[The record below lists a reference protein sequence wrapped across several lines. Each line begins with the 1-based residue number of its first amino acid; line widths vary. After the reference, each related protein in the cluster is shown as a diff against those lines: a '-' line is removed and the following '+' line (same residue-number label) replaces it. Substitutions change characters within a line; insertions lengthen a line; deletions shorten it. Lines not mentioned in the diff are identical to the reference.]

1 MISHT
6 PPLYAKPMNEPGI
19 EKIKPLIVIP
29 VYNHAGTLRDV
40 VTGALAISTDILVV
54 DDGSVDAS
62 AEAIRGLPVR
72 FIRHKQNRGKG
83 AAIRTAAK
91 EARRLGM
98 SHIITIDA
106 DGQHD
111 PADIARFIPMIRK
124 NPLAIVIGKR
134 IFNSNTVPFSSRFGR
149 SFSNFWVRVQTG
161 CSLKDTQS
169 GFRAY
174 PVVLL
179 EWLKLHDKRYSFE
192 VEVLVKA
199 AWAGTTLEEVDISV
213 HYPEPNKR
221 ISHFRPFMDNLA
233 LTILNTR
240 LTIRAIMPVPHR
252 RFVQEHDE
260 TSKISILRPVE
271 SLKILLRRNVSPE
284 RLAVSGALGVFLGA
298 LPLIACQ
305 ALVILGAANFFRLNK
320 YAALGTS
327 QLCNIPIVPAL
338 CIEVGYFIRHGSF
351 LTEISLK
358 TLGYQGLER
367 IFEWIIG
374 ALVLGPFMGIFIGGI
389 IYLLTFALK
398 KERAIKNV

>member
-1 MISHT
+1 
-6 PPLYAKPMNEPGI
+6 MNGPEI
-19 EKIKPLIVIP
+19 ETVKPLIVIP

-40 VTGALAISTDILVV
+40 ATRALAVSPDVLVV

-62 AEAIRGLPVR
+62 MEAIRGLSVR
-72 FIRHKQNRGKG
+72 FIRHDQNRGKG
-83 AAIRTAAK
+83 AAILTAAR
-91 EARRLGM
+91 EARKLGM

-111 PADIARFIPMIRK
+111 PADVSRFIPVIRK
-124 NPLAIVIGKR
+124 NPLAVVIGKR
-134 IFNSNTVPFSSRFGR
+134 IFNSKTVPFSSRFGR

-161 CSLKDTQS
+161 CSLRDTQS

-174 PVVLL
+174 PVILL

-199 AWAGTTLEEVDISV
+199 AWAGISLKEVDISV
-213 HYPEPNKR
+213 HYPEPDKR
-221 ISHFRPFMDNLA
+221 ISHFRPFMDNLF

-240 LTIRAIMPVPHR
+240 LTIRAIMPLPHR

-260 TSKISILRPVE
+260 TSKISIFRPVE

-284 RLAVSGALGVFLGA
+284 RLAISGGLGVFLGA

-305 ALVILGAANFFRLNK
+305 ALVILGTANFFRLNK

-338 CIEVGYFIRHGSF
+338 CIEVGYFIRHGRF
-351 LTEISLK
+351 LTEISLE

-367 IFEWIIG
+367 FFEWIIG
-374 ALVLGPFMGIFIGGI
+374 ALVLGPLMGLFTGGI
-389 IYLLTFALK
+389 IYILTFILK
-398 KERAIKNV
+398 KERAVKNA

>member
-1 MISHT
+1 
-6 PPLYAKPMNEPGI
+6 MNGPEI
-19 EKIKPLIVIP
+19 EKIKLLIVIP

-40 VTGALAISTDILVV
+40 VNRTLAVCGDVLVV
-54 DDGSVDAS
+54 DDGSTDGS
-62 AEAIRGLPVR
+62 AEVLKGLPVR
-72 FIRHKQNRGKG
+72 FIRHEKNKGKG
-83 AAIRTAAK
+83 VAILTAAH

-111 PADIARFIPMIRK
+111 PANISQFIPAIRE

-134 IFNSNTVPFSSRFGR
+134 IFNKKTVPFSSRFGR
-149 SFSNFWVRVQTG
+149 SFSNFWLRVETG
-161 CSLKDTQS
+161 YSLKDTQS

-192 VEVLVKA
+192 IEVLVKA
-199 AWAGTTLEEVDISV
+199 AWAWVTLKEVDISV
-213 HYPEPNKR
+213 YYPEPAKR
-221 ISHFRPFMDNLA
+221 ISHFRPLMDNFA

-240 LTIRAIMPVPHR
+240 LSIRAILPIPHR
-252 RFVQEHDE
+252 RFVVEKDDTE
-260 TSKISILRPVE
+260 KITILHPVA
-271 SLKILLRRNVSPE
+271 SLKVLLGKNVSPKQ
-284 RLAVSGALGVFLGA
+284 LATSGGLGIFLGA

-305 ALVILGAANFFRLNK
+305 SLVILMTANYFRLNK

-327 QLCNIPIVPAL
+327 QLCNPPIVPAL
-338 CIEVGYFIRHGSF
+338 CIEVGYFIRHGRF

-367 IFEWIIG
+367 FFEWIIG
-374 ALVLGPFMGIFIGGI
+374 ALVLGPILGVLMGGI
-389 IYLLTFALK
+389 IYIATFFLK
-398 KERAIKNV
+398 KKKLVKHA